1 MTHQTIENE
10 ILDRIRSLSGNQKE
24 DVLNYLGRMPRQ
36 RHNTKM
42 YRRKALKQIREAL
55 QEQH

>member
-1 MTHQTIENE
+1 MSNQILEQE
-10 ILDRIRSLSGNQKE
+10 ILDKLKSLSGNEKE
-24 DVLNYLGRMPRQ
+24 DVLNYLGRMPKQ

-55 QEQH
+55 QNPY